1 MRLSDNFFNRVEEKT
16 NVDKDTIMNLANK
29 IQNDNMKDEKTI
41 KEIIQSL
48 AKITGKT
55 VTKEHEEKIINA
67 IKNDNIPNNIDSYY
81 Q

>member
-55 VTKEHEEKIINA
+55 VTKEQEEKIINA